1 MIVVYFG
8 PAAFGAGASRVA
20 TMAEKRSIG
29 PGASTRG
36 VLMPDHKKGRRD
48 HFGTLATE
56 VARLTGAPLAF
67 MSISTFILL
76 WALGGLYFHFSEVWL
91 LFINTVCTIVTTLVV
106 FLIQNTQNRDTLALQ
121 LKLAELI
128 LVMEGAEPKMALAED
143 LSHED
148 LEALK
153 EKLRERTQ
161 EGE

>member
-1 MIVVYFG
+1 
-8 PAAFGAGASRVA
+8 
-20 TMAEKRSIG
+20 MAKNRSID
-29 PGASTRG
+29 PEDSTRG
-36 VLMPDHKKGRRD
+36 LLRPDHRHGHRD

-56 VARLTGAPLAF
+56 VARLTGAPMAF
-67 MSISTFILL
+67 LGVSTFILL

-148 LEALK
+148 LEELK
-153 EKLRERTQ
+153 EKLRQRTQ

>member
-1 MIVVYFG
+1 M
-8 PAAFGAGASRVA
+8 
-20 TMAEKRSIG
+20 
-29 PGASTRG
+29 
-36 VLMPDHKKGRRD
+36 
-48 HFGTLATE
+48 
-56 VARLTGAPLAF
+56 
-67 MSISTFILL
+67 
-76 WALGGLYFHFSEVWL
+76 YFHFSEVWL

-148 LEALK
+148 LEELK
-153 EKLRERTQ
+153 EKLRQRTQ

>member
-1 MIVVYFG
+1 
-8 PAAFGAGASRVA
+8 
-20 TMAEKRSIG
+20 MANKRPID
-29 PGASTRG
+29 PEASTRG
-36 VLMPDHKKGRRD
+36 MLRPDHKNGHRDYFGR
-48 HFGTLATE
+48 LATE
-56 VARLTGAPLAF
+56 VARLTGAPIAF
-67 MSISTFILL
+67 LGVSAFIML

-148 LEALK
+148 LEELK
-153 EKLRERTQ
+153 EKLRKRTQ

>member
-1 MIVVYFG
+1 
-8 PAAFGAGASRVA
+8 
-20 TMAEKRSIG
+20 MADNRSTD
-29 PGASTRG
+29 PQASTRG
-36 VLMPDHKKGRRD
+36 VLKPDHD
-48 HFGTLATE
+48 AAHHDPFGKLATE
-56 VARLTGAPLAF
+56 VARLTGSPAAF
-67 MSISTFILL
+67 IGVGIFILA
-76 WALGGLYFHFSEVWL
+76 WAASGILFDFSERWL

-148 LEALK
+148 LEELK
-153 EKLRERTQ
+153 EKLRQRTQ

>member
-1 MIVVYFG
+1 MANNRSTG
-8 PAAFGAGASRVA
+8 PQ
-20 TMAEKRSIG
+20 
-29 PGASTRG
+29 ASTRG
-36 VLMPDHKKGRRD
+36 ALMPDHRTTRHGLV
-48 HFGTLATE
+48 GILATE
-56 VARLTGAPLAF
+56 VARFTGSPAAF
-67 MSISTFILL
+67 ISVAVFIII
-76 WALGGLYFHFSEVWL
+76 WAVSGFFFSFSERWL

-148 LEALK
+148 LEQLK
-153 EKLRERTQ
+153 EKLRQRTQ

>member
-1 MIVVYFG
+1 
-8 PAAFGAGASRVA
+8 
-20 TMAEKRSIG
+20 MARNRSID
-29 PGASTRG
+29 PEDSTRG
-36 VLMPDHKKGRRD
+36 LLRPDHKKARRD

-67 MSISTFILL
+67 LGVSTFIML

-148 LEALK
+148 LEELK
-153 EKLRERTQ
+153 EKLRKRTQ

>member
-1 MIVVYFG
+1 
-8 PAAFGAGASRVA
+8 
-20 TMAEKRSIG
+20 MANSGTRSND
-29 PGASTRG
+29 PKDTKSSKRG
-36 VLMPDHKKGRRD
+36 VLKPNYSAVRHDL
-48 HFGTLATE
+48 FGKLATE
-56 VARLTGAPLAF
+56 VARLTGSPAAFLAVVV
-67 MSISTFILL
+67 FITA
-76 WALGGLYFHFSEVWL
+76 WAGSGFYFHFSQVWL

-148 LEALK
+148 LEQLK
-153 EKLRERTQ
+153 EKLRRRTQ

>member
-1 MIVVYFG
+1 M
-8 PAAFGAGASRVA
+8 ADNR
-20 TMAEKRSIG
+20 TMD
-29 PGASTRG
+29 PDDSTRG
-36 VLMPDHKKGRRD
+36 LLKPDHRKAHHD
-48 HFGTLATE
+48 LFGALATE
-56 VARLTGAPLAF
+56 VARLTGTPIAF
-67 MSISTFILL
+67 IGMFLFVTL
-76 WALGGLYFHFSEVWL
+76 WATAGFYFHFSEVWL

-148 LEALK
+148 LEQLK
-153 EKLRERTQ
+153 DKLRKRTQ

>member
-1 MIVVYFG
+1 
-8 PAAFGAGASRVA
+8 
-20 TMAEKRSIG
+20 MAKNRSID
-29 PGASTRG
+29 PEDSTRG
-36 VLMPDHKKGRRD
+36 LLRPDHRQGHRD

-56 VARLTGAPLAF
+56 VARLTGAPMAF
-67 MSISTFILL
+67 LGVSTFILL

-143 LSHED
+143 L
-148 LEALK
+148 A
-153 EKLRERTQ
+153 
-161 EGE
+161 